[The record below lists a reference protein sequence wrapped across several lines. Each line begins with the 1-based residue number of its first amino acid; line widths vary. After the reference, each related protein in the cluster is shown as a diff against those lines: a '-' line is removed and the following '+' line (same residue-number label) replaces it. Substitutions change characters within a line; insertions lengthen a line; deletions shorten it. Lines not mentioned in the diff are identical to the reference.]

1 MTLRSLLVFLLC
13 HALTAFGA
21 DDTATLT
28 VTVSGLTPNQ
38 GQVEVTLYDNKK
50 SYLKK
55 GLVTGREK
63 VMDKD
68 TVDVVFTDLAI
79 GTYAASVYC
88 DLDNDGEMDTG
99 VFRIPSEPVGFS
111 NNAKGKF
118 GPAKWKK
125 TRFEFTEDRNITVQL
140 VNAID

>member
-1 MTLRSLLVFLLC
+1 MVLRNLIIFVLC
-13 HALTAFGA
+13 FIPTALSA

-38 GQVEVTLYDNKK
+38 GQVEVTLFDNKK

-68 TVDVVFTDLAI
+68 TVDVVFADLKI

-88 DLDNDGEMDTG
+88 DLNNDGEMDTG
-99 VFRIPSEPVGFS
+99 IFGIPSEPVGFS
-111 NNAKGKF
+111 NNAKGRF

-125 TRFEFTEDRNITVQL
+125 TRFEFTEDSNITVQL